1 MLKKIDL
8 TSSVCMLVK
17 EGLNYRFSH
26 RSFQEYFAALYT
38 CKLTDDVQQ
47 ALLTEYFKSAH
58 ILSDMYLKLLFTMQP
73 DKVNKIILS
82 PGIEKIK
89 ENYNDEGFSIKFLK
103 TLFNGIGCISFKSKK
118 EPTIRLLIKNNYLCN
133 ILSVTCML
141 NNYKETNSTHINNN
155 LLINEI
161 DSLQKKSKKRYAN
174 FDEISHQL
182 TSTLLEELKWIKNR
196 IEFAILIFDKYKKE
210 IDTTN
215 IESILKSI

>member
-1 MLKKIDL
+1 
-8 TSSVCMLVK
+8 
-17 EGLNYRFSH
+17 
-26 RSFQEYFAALYT
+26 
-38 CKLTDDVQQ
+38 
-47 ALLTEYFKSAH
+47 
-58 ILSDMYLKLLFTMQP
+58 
-73 DKVNKIILS
+73 
-82 PGIEKIK
+82 
-89 ENYNDEGFSIKFLK
+89 
-103 TLFNGIGCISFKSKK
+103 
-118 EPTIRLLIKNNYLCN
+118 
-133 ILSVTCML
+133 ML

-174 FDEISHQL
+174 FDEISPQL